1 MKTRQTTI
9 SDLVADPAN
18 VRSHDAK
25 NIKAIRDS
33 LEKFGQQKPIVVNAD
48 GVVVA
53 GNGTLAAASD
63 LGWDEIATVCTD
75 LAGPAATAYAI
86 ADNRTAELAG
96 WDEDALAEQ
105 LAAIKITDEE
115 LAAATGFDA
124 KAIEEL
130 IGKPEVVEDE
140 VPEPPADPITK
151 PGDLWLLGA
160 YFECEDCAKRFTYEE
175 GNAMGGECDC
185 E

>member
-1 MKTRQTTI
+1 MKTTQTSV

-18 VRSHDAK
+18 VRKHDSR
-25 NIKAIRDS
+25 NIEAIKGS
-33 LEKFGQQKPIVVNAD
+33 LIRFGQQKPIVVDAD

-53 GNGTLAAASD
+53 GNGTLAAAID
-63 LGWDEIATVCTD
+63 LGWNEIATVCTD

-96 WDEDALAEQ
+96 WDEDALVEQ

-124 KAIEEL
+124 AAIEAMT
-130 IGKPEVVEDE
+130 GPNEVVEDE
-140 VPEPPADPITK
+140 VPEPPTDPVTQ
-151 PGDLWLLGA
+151 PGDLWLFGA
-160 YFECEDCAKRFTYEE
+160 YWECEDCGKRYDYEE
-175 GNAMGGECDC
+175 GKTMEECPC
-185 E
+185 G

>member
-1 MKTRQTTI
+1 MRIAQTSV

-18 VRSHDAK
+18 VRKHDSR
-25 NIKAIRDS
+25 NIEAIKGS
-33 LEKFGQQKPIVVNAD
+33 LVRFGQQKPIVVDGA

-53 GNGTLAAASD
+53 GNGTLAAAKA
-63 LGWDEIATVCTD
+63 LGWDKIATICTD
-75 LAGPAATAYAI
+75 LAGPDATAYAI
-86 ADNRTAELAG
+86 ADNRSAELAA
-96 WDEDALAEQ
+96 WDDDALAKQ
-105 LAAIKITDEE
+105 LASLQATDEE

-151 PGDLWLLGA
+151 PGDLWLLGP
-160 YFECEDCAKRFTYEE
+160 FWECEDCAKRFTYEE